1 MQNVKCKTIPARRDK
16 IQKDRN
22 KWQAMGGSVQAQNR
36 ATSVFAALPVL
47 PVPRHGGRRNGSEW
61 LLWTGTEWKFPG
73 NKTNSFV

>member
-36 ATSVFAALPVL
+36 ATSVFAALPAL

-61 LLWTGTEWKFPG
+61 SLQAGTGREFPG
-73 NKTNSFV
+73 NNANLW